1 MAAEKEREKRY
12 LYTHVHSSVIHNSQK
27 SGSKSRVQGEM
38 NREIEGGL
46 ATQWNITQPSKG
58 KTLRLI
64 PNWNEP

>member
-1 MAAEKEREKRY
+1 MQFMG
-12 LYTHVHSSVIHNSQK
+12 SQ
-27 SGSKSRVQGEM
+27 RVEGEM